1 MPVIICLIELGI
13 DHSESL
19 HEAQGREGLTFEL
32 KVREKLFS
40 SCCHQLGW
48 ITSTHA
54 TETSLVCLEGVFQLI
69 NPFQALN
76 GRIHVACVPEV
87 LETGGQRLPR
97 LLMQDAGF
105 LLGRHV
111 LDELNLGSWL
121 LQLPACRRPHHE
133 ELGAIRETQG
143 CQVCVVL
150 RTNVYVNQSCECLP

>member
-1 MPVIICLIELGI
+1 MPVIIGLVELGI
-13 DHSESL
+13 NHSESL

-69 NPFQALN
+69 NPFQALY
-76 GRIHVACVPEV
+76 GGIHVACVPEV

-97 LLMQDAGF
+97 LLMQDAGL

-111 LDELNLGSWL
+111 LHELNLGSWL

-133 ELGAIRETQG
+133 ELRAIRETQG

-150 RTNVYVNQSCECLP
+150 RTKGYVNQSCECLP